1 VSGGQPSGG
10 GAGTIFRLDP
20 AGNFSVLYAFTG
32 GFACCDGA
40 GPTGPPIQTS
50 DGNFYGTT
58 GAGGAFRDIHHQ
70 GGFGTVYQFNPVTGG
85 VAILHSFS
93 FNADGFYPNSPLI
106 QATDGFLYGTT
117 SQGSGIFRD
126 GPGTAFQ
133 IDAGGNFRILSVLAG
148 QPHSGLIQASDGNLY
163 GTNEGAGGSVFR
175 VDANGIF
182 SFVNKFDGADG
193 WNPQFRLLQ
202 AADGFFYGTAPQ
214 GGLLDFQGGDTFR
227 ISTRGALRVMHS
239 FVLTGTEGFS
249 PSSTLIQGIDGALY
263 GVNGGGGVNKHGTLF
278 RIDQRIQGPV
288 ASVTVNPTIMH
299 SGQTSIGTVTLSSL
313 APAGGKVVSL
323 GAANSF
329 QMTIPASVKVP
340 AGAKTAAFMIKAL
353 QVGEAQTVRIYASF
367 AGQGVRTTLRLQP

>member
-1 VSGGQPSGG
+1 MKPNISTLSFFLLVLVAAAIATTPS
-10 GAGTIFRLDP
+10 AAAAP
-20 AGNFSVLYAFTG
+20 V
-32 GFACCDGA
+32 
-40 GPTGPPIQTS
+40 
-50 DGNFYGTT
+50 
-58 GAGGAFRDIHHQ
+58 
-70 GGFGTVYQFNPVTGG
+70 QFKV
-85 VAILHSFS
+85 LHSFS
-93 FNADGFYPNSPLI
+93 GADGSAPNSLIQAADGFFYGSAANGGDVTSCPSDGCGLLFKSDTAGNITVLHVFH
-106 QATDGFLYGTT
+106 ATDGYFPT
-117 SQGSGIFRD
+117 
-126 GPGTAFQ
+126 
-133 IDAGGNFRILSVLAG
+133 
-148 QPHSGLIQASDGNLY
+148 GLVKGSDGNVY